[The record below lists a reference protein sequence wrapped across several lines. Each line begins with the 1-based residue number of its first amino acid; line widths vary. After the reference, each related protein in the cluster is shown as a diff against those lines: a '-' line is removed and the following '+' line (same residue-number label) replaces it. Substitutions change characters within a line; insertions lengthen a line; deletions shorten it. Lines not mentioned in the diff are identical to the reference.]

1 MKIKTD
7 FVTNSSSTSFI
18 LACDAEFTFE
28 EFMTLMGVN
37 KESPLAPI
45 FQRLFNLIKENMEP
59 LSADELQVKIEE
71 SHPNV
76 AQKLINARNAGKN
89 FYEGKLGSDNGDE
102 IESIF
107 CTDSF
112 EVENEHIYLNY
123 LECVW

>member
-18 LACDAEFTFE
+18 LACDAEFTLE
-28 EFMTLMGVN
+28 EFMKLMGID

-45 FQRLFNLIKENMEP
+45 FQRLFSLIRERMKP
-59 LSADELQVKIEE
+59 ITDSELQIKIEE

-76 AQKLINARNAGKN
+76 AQKLINARNTGKN
-89 FYEGKLGSDNGDE
+89 FYEGELGTEDGDE
-102 IESIF
+102 LESMF
-107 CTDSF
+107 CVDSF